1 MGKARFPPKKFYNI
15 DYDSQLFQVMDQL
28 DKKKKVVMEQQS
40 KGEKLAQVPKA
51 PKFLMSYIDRLKA
64 LWVDANK
71 QAGSFLKRSIL
82 GLFFFIFVFKTN
94 SW

>member
-1 MGKARFPPKKFYNI
+1 MGKSRFPPEKFYNI

-71 QAGSFLKRSIL
+71 QAENRLNSLKGEMLIRL
-82 GLFFFIFVFKTN
+82 ARF
-94 SW
+94 